1 MMPGGTPVQ
10 HNHSP
15 RAHAARVWMRFAGL
29 LLVLGGATAGTSNSA
44 HAEDALADVE
54 FSLNSL
60 QQLMDIEV
68 FTASK
73 FSQNTLDAPSSVTVI
88 GQREIRQFGYRTLA
102 DILNGIRGIYI
113 TYDRYYH
120 YVGVR
125 GFARPGDYNG
135 RILLLLDGHRLNDGV
150 YDQAAIGTDF
160 PLEVDQIERVE
171 FVPGPGSALF
181 GSNAFF
187 GVVNVITK
195 HRQAEKDYWL
205 SADVASFQG
214 RRGQL
219 GVSKT
224 FSDKS
229 SLLLTAS
236 GYDYE
241 GDDLYFSEFDDP
253 STNNGVAEN
262 NDQDRT
268 RGVFL
273 KYRWSDLTLE
283 AAYHLRNK
291 ALPTAVFEQV
301 FNDPRSD
308 SSDDRTFVGL
318 SYQGQLKEDLE
329 FSANLSYGK
338 YWYDGVYIYDNPPVL
353 PNYDRSENSWYAGEW
368 RWLTTAWAKH
378 KATIGLE
385 FRHDAKIYQTNFDDL
400 GFYLDDKREKTAFG
414 LYLQDEWSATDRLLV
429 NVGVRHDHIKHE
441 DQITNPRLALVY
453 KPYSN
458 TAYKLLYGTAFRS
471 PNAYESYYRS
481 PTTKSD
487 PNIGPEKIQT
497 VEGVVEHF
505 FSNRWR
511 AIATAY
517 WYRADDLINLV
528 QDPSDNLLVYRNLN
542 QANAAG
548 LELESEMAFV
558 TGERIKAS
566 YTLQNVEDDGTG
578 EQLSNSPRHLIKL
591 HCQHALRPW
600 MHMGLEVLA
609 SSHMRNTQGNIVPGH
624 GQVNVTFLNNTLLTG
639 LDVSFSIYNL
649 LDRAYGDPAS
659 EEHADSLGRVL
670 QRIPQDGRTYR
681 LKLSYMF

>member
-1 MMPGGTPVQ
+1 MR
-10 HNHSP
+10 HEHLP
-15 RAHAARVWMRFAGL
+15 RRLVPQAWKVFAGMCW
-29 LLVLGGATAGTSNSA
+29 VLGGYVASGLATA
-44 HAEDALADVE
+44 HAEEGLPEVE
-54 FSLNSL
+54 FSLTSL

-73 FSQNTLDAPSSVTVI
+73 FSQNTLDAPSSVTII

-102 DILNGIRGIYI
+102 DILNSIRGIYI

-160 PLEVDQIERVE
+160 PLEVDLIERVE

-195 HRQAEKDYWL
+195 KRQSDQDYWA
-205 SADVASFQG
+205 SADVASFQA
-214 RRGQL
+214 RRGQVS
-219 GVSKT
+219 VSKT
-224 FSDKS
+224 LSERS
-229 SLLLTAS
+229 SLLVTAS
-236 GYDYE
+236 SYDYE
-241 GDDLYFSEFDDP
+241 GDDLYFPEFDDP

-262 NDQDRT
+262 NDQEQT
-268 RGVFL
+268 RGIFL
-273 KYRWSDLTLE
+273 KYVWSDLTLE

-291 ALPTAVFEQV
+291 PLPTAVFEQV

-308 SSDDRTFVGL
+308 SSDDRAFFGL
-318 SYQGQLKEDLE
+318 SYQGQLNETLE

-338 YWYDGVYIYDNPPVL
+338 YWYDGVYVYDYPPVL
-353 PNYDRSENSWYAGEW
+353 ENFDRSENSWYAGEW
-368 RWLTTAWAKH
+368 RWLSTAWQNH

-385 FRHDAKIYQTNFDDL
+385 YRYDAKIYQTNFDDL
-400 GFYLDDKREKTAFG
+400 GLYLDDKREKTAFG
-414 LYLQDEWSATDRLLV
+414 LYVQDEWTATEQLLV
-429 NVGVRHDHIKHE
+429 NVGVRHDRIHHD

-471 PNAYESYYRS
+471 PNAYESFYRS

-497 VEGVVEHF
+497 VEGAVEHF

-528 QDPSDNLLVYRNLN
+528 EDPSDTLLVYRNLN
-542 QANAAG
+542 QANATG
-548 LELESEMAFV
+548 LELESEMAFAP
-558 TGERIKAS
+558 GERIKVS
-566 YTLQNVEDDGTG
+566 YTLQNVEDDSTG
-578 EQLSNSPRHLIKL
+578 EQLSNSPRHLLKL
-591 HCQHALRPW
+591 HGQHALWPW
-600 MHMGLEVLA
+600 LNAGLEVLA
-609 SSHMRNTQGNIVPGH
+609 TSRMRNTQGNTVPGH
-624 GQVNVTFLNNTLLTG
+624 GQVNLTLLNNTLLAG
-639 LDVSFSIYNL
+639 LDVSFSMYNL

-659 EEHADSLGRVL
+659 EEHKDSMGRIL
-670 QRIPQDGRTYR
+670 QRIPQDGRVYR